1 MTRNGDIKKCVLVE
15 GVSDMGIILGGPKFL
30 ATFVCAFSNN
40 FAATQAFNF
49 EQVREGGRPKS
60 GDVVLVKSQVLKS
73 VYEAKKNSSCSN
85 IEI

>member
-1 MTRNGDIKKCVLVE
+1 MDLNFEQLSYV
-15 GVSDMGIILGGPKFL
+15 P
-30 ATFVCAFSNN
+30 FSNN

-73 VYEAKKNSSCSN
+73 VSKAKK
-85 IEI
+85 IFLLKKILPVQTLKFDFFTFIV

>member
-1 MTRNGDIKKCVLVE
+1 MDLIFEQLLYV
-15 GVSDMGIILGGPKFL
+15 P
-30 ATFVCAFSNN
+30 FSNN

-73 VYEAKKNSSCSN
+73 V
-85 IEI
+85 